1 MPLILVDLFKKH
13 NITLADQ
20 IQKRK
25 YVIGKDLLGKA
36 DYDAKI
42 TEVKSKIPNIT
53 GLAITAAPNGDENDI
68 LNVNISDIEKKF
80 FTNPDYSNFMS
91 EILDAKIIKIS

>member
-1 MPLILVDLFKKH
+1 M
-13 NITLADQ
+13 
-20 IQKRK
+20 
-25 YVIGKDLLGKA
+25 IGKDLLGKA

-68 LNVNISDIEKKF
+68 LNVNISDIEKKY

-91 EILDAKIIKIS
+91 GILDAKIIKIS

>member
-1 MPLILVDLFKKH
+1 M
-13 NITLADQ
+13 
-20 IQKRK
+20 
-25 YVIGKDLLGKA
+25 IGKDLLGKT

-68 LNVNISDIEKKF
+68 LNVNISDIEKKY
-80 FTNPDYSNFMS
+80 FTNSDYSNFMS

>member
-68 LNVNISDIEKKF
+68 LKLIYRTLRKNILL
-80 FTNPDYSNFMS
+80 
-91 EILDAKIIKIS
+91 ILIIAIL

>member
-25 YVIGKDLLGKA
+25 YVIGKDLLGKT
-36 DYDAKI
+36 DYDTKI

-68 LNVNISDIEKKF
+68 LNVNISDIEKKY